1 MGTNVTSF
9 RDLANNSSQ
18 KTTERLDEIATIFNY
33 NGNDITFADDK
44 GNVYI
49 NMSQVAKSFPNKNL
63 TTILKSKEIND
74 YVSIFSK
81 LKNFSLADLVII
93 IRGGTNSGTWVH
105 SKIAIRIAQKL
116 SPEFAIWV
124 DNNIEELLT
133 KGHVSLPNFN
143 DPVAAARAW
152 ADEMERRKLA
162 EAKIEEDRPKVVFAE
177 TALKVREGED
187 VLVRDARKRLESHGY
202 IISEDGFRE
211 YLVKTNFLTKSKYNR
226 WEVTSNVM
234 RKKLAHYRY
243 ADNFKDVFSVVITE
257 KGFQAILRSLSI
269 DRWFHVFEDCGGHRR
284 NDSQGSLFEDNV
296 FSLDFR

>member
-1 MGTNVTSF
+1 M
-9 RDLANNSSQ
+9 
-18 KTTERLDEIATIFNY
+18 DEIATIFNY

>member
-1 MGTNVTSF
+1 MGTNIKSF
-9 RDLANNSSQ
+9 RDLAKDSSQ
-18 KTTERLDEIATIFNY
+18 KTTERLNEISTIFNY
-33 NGNDITFADDK
+33 NGNNITFVDDN
-44 GNVYI
+44 GHVYV
-49 NMSQVAKSFPNKNL
+49 NMTHVAKSFPNKNL
-63 TTILKSKEIND
+63 SKILRSREISE
-74 YVSIFSK
+74 YVSIFSRIT
-81 LKNFSLADLVII
+81 NVQPTDLVII
-93 IRGGTNSGTWVH
+93 MNGGSNSGTWVH
-105 SKIAIRIAQKL
+105 SKIAIRVAQKL

-211 YLVKTNFLTKSKYNR
+211 YLVKTNFLTRGKYNR
-226 WEVTSNVM
+226 WEVTSHVI
-234 RKKLAHYRY
+234 KKNFARYRY
-243 ADNFKDVFSVVITE
+243 VDGFKDVFTVVITE

-269 DRWFHVFEDCGGHRR
+269 DRWFHVFEDCGGYRR

>member
-257 KGFQAILRSLSI
+257 KGFQAILKSLSI
-269 DRWFHVFEDCGGHRR
+269 DKWFHVFEDCGGYRR

>member
-9 RDLANNSSQ
+9 RDLAKDSSQ

-81 LKNFSLADLVII
+81 LKKFSLADLVII

-269 DRWFHVFEDCGGHRR
+269 DKWFHVFEDCGGHRR
-284 NDSQGSLFEDNV
+284 SDSQGSLFDDNV

>member
-9 RDLANNSSQ
+9 RDLAKDSSQ

-202 IISEDGFRE
+202 IISEDGFRD
-211 YLVKTNFLTKSKYNR
+211 YLVKTNFLTKSKHNR

-234 RKKLAHYRY
+234 KKKLAHYRY

-257 KGFQAILRSLSI
+257 KGFQAILKSLSI
-269 DRWFHVFEDCGGHRR
+269 DKWFHVFEDCGGHRR
-284 NDSQGSLFEDNV
+284 NDSQGSLFDDNV

>member
-269 DRWFHVFEDCGGHRR
+269 DRWLHVFED
-284 NDSQGSLFEDNV
+284 
-296 FSLDFR
+296 